1 MEVLERADGEMI
13 IKYHGETVDFQES
26 PQPLSSLWGAVG
38 PYPLDPKLQPT
49 GDDPA
54 NGHLN
59 QAQRTLLDSLEP
71 PDEEEDNAKRVVTQG
86 SAGKGKPVRHSLH
99 RTPTQAQQAR
109 WEAVQQSKGQG
120 LSLRAIARNLGMSGV
135 AARKYASAEIP
146 PTKRLSAKERAK
158 AETLAGS
165 LVAAD

>member
-1 MEVLERADGEMI
+1 MG
-13 IKYHGETVDFQES
+13 
-26 PQPLSSLWGAVG
+26 
-38 PYPLDPKLQPT
+38 
-49 GDDPA
+49 
-54 NGHLN
+54 
-59 QAQRTLLDSLEP
+59 
-71 PDEEEDNAKRVVTQG
+71 VVQG
-86 SAGKGKPVRHSLH
+86 SRFATSLH